1 MEWFLAPSLV
11 QLRDEINVEWPNRDK
26 ASDGSIGNAEHSARV
41 SDHNPDD
48 RGMVHAI
55 DIDRDGINVDLILS
69 NTIGDHRVN
78 YVIYNKQIWSRVR
91 DFRAI
96 PYNGVNAHKSHIHV
110 SILYTEKAETDKS
123 LWLQRIKPQEE
134 EVEFTKDIWNAE
146 VALTETDAKVWTEY
160 GKATGSS
167 KVFHKGDPVKYSDMV
182 RYPTLARKNALALM
196 RIEARLD
203 KDAE

>member
-123 LWLQRIKPQEE
+123 LWLQRIKPQED
-134 EVEFTKDIWNAE
+134 EVEFTKDI
-146 VALTETDAKVWTEY
+146 
-160 GKATGSS
+160 
-167 KVFHKGDPVKYSDMV
+167 